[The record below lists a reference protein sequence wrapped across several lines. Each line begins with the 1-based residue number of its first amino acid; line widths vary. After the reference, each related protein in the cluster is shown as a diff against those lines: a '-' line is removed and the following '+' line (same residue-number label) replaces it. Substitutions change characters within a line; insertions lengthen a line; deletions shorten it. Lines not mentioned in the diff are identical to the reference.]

1 MERPPAP
8 LNLSSD
14 ALLAIHDARTIPRL
28 VAAVFRAIEDAMPCR
43 VIFAAL
49 RPLEFEL
56 AGFVSNPVYK
66 TLFDRYIRTDHKFD
80 IWLKRSPIHPRVT
93 VVRHSDYTP
102 LPMLIRSKFYRNILR
117 PTGSAHGA
125 SLVVWRA
132 STWLATFT
140 IVRSLRQG
148 DFGPAELSFMRALRF
163 HVASAIKRLAAHRE
177 QNLAQKSLEAFVGQ
191 SPRGVLVL
199 DWQFNLLHF
208 NPAARTLLRRW
219 TDDRAASPRRQLW
232 LPADLR
238 QAIAEMMPAIQAA
251 KPNRPLAPRHLQLR
265 VLRKQRQERL
275 VAKISFIPAK
285 ALALSKGAFLIV
297 MSDLGPT
304 RPATLSGLDRL
315 SPHEAA
321 CIRAVAQGLSNPAIA
336 RQRGVSP
343 HTIRNQ
349 LSSALRKLGLKNR
362 YEVAAAVLHAGGDG

>member
-1 MERPPAP
+1 MDRPAAP
-8 LNLSSD
+8 LTLSSD
-14 ALLAIHDARTIPRL
+14 ALLAIHDARTITRL
-28 VAAVFRAIEDAMPCR
+28 VAAVFRAIEGAMPCR
-43 VIFAAL
+43 MIFAAL

-56 AGFVSNPVYK
+56 AGFVSDPAFK
-66 TLFDRYIRTDHKFD
+66 ALSDRYIRTDHKYD

-102 LPMLIRSKFYRNILR
+102 LPILIRSKFYRNILR
-117 PTGSAHGA
+117 PAGAAHGA

-140 IVRSLRQG
+140 IVRSFAQG
-148 DFGPAELSFMRALRF
+148 DFGPAELAFMRTLRF
-163 HVASAIKRLAAHRE
+163 HVASAIKRLAAHQE
-177 QNLAQKSLEAFVGQ
+177 QNLAQQSLEAFAGQ
-191 SPRGVLVL
+191 SPQGVLVL
-199 DWQFNLLHF
+199 DWQLNVLHF

-219 TDDRAASPRRQLW
+219 TDDRAPRPRRQIW

-238 QAIAEMMPAIQAA
+238 QALVEMMPAVQAA

-265 VLRKQRQERL
+265 VLRKHREERL
-275 VAKISFIPAK
+275 VARISFVPAK
-285 ALALSKGAFLIV
+285 ALAISKGAFLIV
-297 MSDLGPT
+297 ISDLGPA
-304 RPATLSGLDRL
+304 RPAKFFGFNRL
-315 SPHEAA
+315 SPREAA

-349 LSSALRKLGLKNR
+349 LSSALRKLGLQNR
-362 YEVAAAVLHAGGDG
+362 YEIAAAVLHAGGNW